1 MKLAR
6 GQNCLGMNIS
16 LHSSDLCFLSP
27 SPPVFPLISASK
39 RCSRGSN
46 TMWSRRD
53 DFDRRV
59 SPKLPLF
66 VLSHLGSSIES
77 LSSEK
82 YLIES
87 FVLFCDSLFSPFF
100 LFPLPHVSSSSQS
113 TKPQPD
119 LPKTGST
126 LPFKLKLKRIR
137 LRQAFANKKHS
148 SLNPFGR

>member
-1 MKLAR
+1 M
-6 GQNCLGMNIS
+6 
-16 LHSSDLCFLSP
+16 LSFP

-77 LSSEK
+77 LSSER

-137 LRQAFANKKHS
+137 LRQAFANKSILLSILSADSTIVYYKLS
-148 SLNPFGR
+148 RGLIKPVN